1 MPQPL
6 RPRLIV
12 VPSARL
18 TPESPASEGP
28 PRNVENTLVS
38 VVEAAGELVGKPVRD
53 RDLDRMRHWFGEA
66 LGRALSKHHVVDAA
80 RIVAD
85 DHAFHP
91 VRDYLTGL
99 SWDGQPR
106 VDRWLEEYAAVVPVS
121 EAHAEMVRSVARK
134 WLVACVA
141 RAMKPGCKVD
151 TMLIL
156 EGRQGI
162 GKSTALATLAG
173 EGLYCDSDR
182 LRVEGRLPDPP
193 GRRLDPRPRRAPVHD
208 ERAPRIGPRP
218 EIAGEKPS
226 RHGAREPAPRA
237 ARFRAEEALGAAAHV
252 LLRASVPPLPFGR
265 PGVPLSHFD

>member
-18 TPESPASEGP
+18 TPESPPSEGP

-38 VVEAAGELVGKPVRD
+38 VVEALNRLPEWEGVLATSELDQRIVFRREPPFSHGAGELVGKPVRD

-106 VDRWLEEYAAVVPVS
+106 VDRWLEDYAAVAPVS

-193 GRRLDPRPRRAPVHD
+193 GRLDFRPAPARPQPPHPPPRP
-208 ERAPRIGPRP
+208 
-218 EIAGEKPS
+218 
-226 RHGAREPAPRA
+226 
-237 ARFRAEEALGAAAHV
+237 
-252 LLRASVPPLPFGR
+252 
-265 PGVPLSHFD
+265 